1 VQRKQDLINFV
12 DRIGVIISIEVL
24 AAQGP
29 VGTRGGVEWTRG
41 PGACPGWGA
50 TCLLHEVSNGSRCHQ
65 DKHQAPTH
73 LRIRPLSLQDPIRS
87 STFIGETRSCWENRQ
102 STPIVRLYVL
112 YHVDR
117 ERSKDRDMPF
127 SALHQLISERI
138 QREGPLSFAEYMR
151 MALYEPGY
159 GYYVTGSAKMGWQGD
174 YFTSTDVSSLFANC
188 VGRQLYALWEKLKH
202 PAHFLVL
209 EQGAG
214 RGDLAGGVRAWAQ
227 EEAPAF
233 HAALDYQIEDIRA
246 GQDALGMERTAAGR
260 PETERTV
267 AGRPEAGR
275 PQGSPLPWTDEPI
288 TEGGSPSVVL
298 SNELIDAFPVHI
310 VEKRGGRLYEVFV
323 DMQQDGRLCEVLG
336 EPGTPAVAGYL
347 DSFNIPWRTFEEGWR
362 AEINLDALR
371 WIQRTASLLRRGF
384 ILTIDYGD
392 RARALYTAERA
403 RGTLLCYFQHQLS
416 ERPLARPGEQDI
428 TAHVNFSAL
437 IDEGRRLG
445 LRLHKFTTQR
455 LWLQSLGIQEEL
467 EQRRVKEFAAA
478 ETERATDRG
487 QVALLKWRDL
497 RLRVAALTDPAGMGN
512 FKVLILR
519 R

>member
-1 VQRKQDLINFV
+1 
-12 DRIGVIISIEVL
+12 
-24 AAQGP
+24 
-29 VGTRGGVEWTRG
+29 
-41 PGACPGWGA
+41 
-50 TCLLHEVSNGSRCHQ
+50 
-65 DKHQAPTH
+65 
-73 LRIRPLSLQDPIRS
+73 
-87 STFIGETRSCWENRQ
+87 
-102 STPIVRLYVL
+102 
-112 YHVDR
+112 
-117 ERSKDRDMPF
+117 MPF

-138 QREGPLSFAEYMR
+138 QREGPISFAEYMR

-159 GYYVTGSAKMGWQGD
+159 GYYMTGSAKMGWQGD

-188 VGRQLYALWEKLKH
+188 VGRQLYAMWERLKH

-233 HAALDYQIEDIRA
+233 YAALDYQIEDIRA
-246 GQDALGMERTAAGR
+246 GQDALGGILAGGL
-260 PETERTV
+260 EAERTV
-267 AGRPEAGR
+267 AGGPGAGRPGAGR
-275 PQGSPLPWTDEPI
+275 PQGSPPYTDEPI
-288 TEGGSPSVVL
+288 TGGGFPSVVV

-310 VEKRGGRLYEVFV
+310 VEKRGERLYEVLV
-323 DMQQDGRLCEVLG
+323 DVQQDGRLCEVLG

-371 WIQRTASLLRRGF
+371 WVQRTASLLRRGF

-392 RARALYTAERA
+392 RARALYTAARE
-403 RGTLLCYFQHQLS
+403 RGTLLCYFQHQVS

-455 LWLQSLGIQEEL
+455 LWLQSLGIEEEL

-512 FKVLILR
+512 FKVLIMR

>member
-1 VQRKQDLINFV
+1 
-12 DRIGVIISIEVL
+12 
-24 AAQGP
+24 
-29 VGTRGGVEWTRG
+29 
-41 PGACPGWGA
+41 
-50 TCLLHEVSNGSRCHQ
+50 
-65 DKHQAPTH
+65 
-73 LRIRPLSLQDPIRS
+73 
-87 STFIGETRSCWENRQ
+87 
-102 STPIVRLYVL
+102 
-112 YHVDR
+112 
-117 ERSKDRDMPF
+117 MPF

-159 GYYVTGSAKMGWQGD
+159 GYYVTGSTKMGWQGD
-174 YFTSTDVSSLFANC
+174 YFTSSDVSSLFANC

-227 EEAPAF
+227 EEVPAF

-260 PETERTV
+260 PEAERTVEGQPWAGQPEAERIV

-275 PQGSPLPWTDEPI
+275 PQGSPLQWTNEPI
-288 TEGGSPSVVL
+288 TGNTDVHSPAGGTQSSFPSVIL

-323 DMQQDGRLCEVLG
+323 DVRQDGRLCEVLG
-336 EPGTPAVAGYL
+336 EPGTPAVASYL

-362 AEINLDALR
+362 AEINLDALG
-371 WIQRTASLLRRGF
+371 WIRRTASLLRRGF

-392 RARALYTAERA
+392 RARALYTAARN

>member
-1 VQRKQDLINFV
+1 MQDLINFD
-12 DRIGVIISIEVL
+12 DRIGVIIAIEVL

-41 PGACPGWGA
+41 PCACPRWGA

-87 STFIGETRSCWENRQ
+87 STFIGETRSCWEKRQ

-323 DMQQDGRLCEVLG
+323 DVQQDGRLCEVLG

-519 R
+519 S

>member
-1 VQRKQDLINFV
+1 MQDLINFD
-12 DRIGVIISIEVL
+12 DRIGVIIAIEVL

-41 PGACPGWGA
+41 PCACPRWGA

-323 DMQQDGRLCEVLG
+323 DVQQDGRLCEVLG